1 MGRWEELVAEMIGEL
16 GIECF
21 PELIITSSVFFSH
34 SLFSEVGEETWFE

>member
-1 MGRWEELVAEMIGEL
+1 VELVAELIGEL

-21 PELIITSSVFFSH
+21 PEPIITSAFFSH